1 MPGPSNDAPPAK
13 DAAICLR
20 RDIMHP
26 MFIELFLEPDADD
39 LVAEE
44 DRRRRRVRRSRRAL
58 SVMVICPS
66 ERKGAT

>member
-39 LVAEE
+39 QVAEE
-44 DRRRRRVRRSRRAL
+44 DRRRRMRRSRRAR
-58 SVMVICPS
+58 SVMVIRPS
-66 ERKGAT
+66 DRKGAT

>member
-1 MPGPSNDAPPAK
+1 MPGPSNDAPPVK
-13 DAAICLR
+13 DAAIYLR

-44 DRRRRRVRRSRRAL
+44 DRRRRMRRSRRAR
-58 SVMVICPS
+58 SVKVIRPS